1 LAILPASVHHR
12 CGTSG
17 VDSSDSSKVSA
28 MASPAHRE
36 YQTATVPWYRKT
48 STEATIAFIVC
59 LAPMIIGLLVFTFI
73 PIIWGAVISFGE
85 ARNTVTPDSWIGF
98 DNYVSMLKDGEFRR
112 SLRTIIV
119 FAIFIVP
126 LTFFF
131 SLLIAVLVHTI
142 GFGKAFFRSVFFIP
156 TAISYV
162 VASIVWKMGIFSG
175 VPSGFANWLIYQFD
189 TNAPLVAWIGET
201 DPPWYWLVLV
211 SVRLW
216 LQVGFYMIIFL
227 AALQEIDRSLYEAAW
242 VDGARPGWTT
252 FWTITFPNLKNAAV
266 AVLLLNFI
274 AAFQAYDEFVN
285 IFSGAGSTGN
295 LSLARPP
302 LVYLRQVA
310 IDQQDYGRG
319 SAGALILTAIII
331 FVTLVQGRIFGF
343 GRKS

>member
-1 LAILPASVHHR
+1 MQTQAEATFPA
-12 CGTSG
+12 
-17 VDSSDSSKVSA
+17 
-28 MASPAHRE
+28 
-36 YQTATVPWYRKT
+36 QTEPIYETVQIPWWRRTK
-48 STEATIAFIVC
+48 TEAYIAFIVC
-59 LAPMIIGLLVFTFI
+59 IAPMLIGLTIFTLV
-73 PIIWGAVISFGE
+73 PIVWGAVISLGE
-85 ARNTVTPDSWIGF
+85 ARNTITPSEWVGL
-98 DNYVSMLKDGEFRR
+98 DNYIAMFKDDQFIR
-112 SLRTIIV
+112 SLRTIVI

-131 SLLIAVLVHTI
+131 SLLLAVLVHSV
-142 GFGKAFFRSVFFIP
+142 GFGRAFFRSVFFIP

-175 VPSGFANWLIYQFD
+175 IPSGFANWLIYQFD
-189 TNAPLVAWIGET
+189 KAAPIIAWIGET
-201 DPPWYWLVLV
+201 NPPYYWLVLV

-227 AALQEIDRSLYEAAW
+227 AGLQEIDRSLYEAAY

-252 FWTITFPNLKNAAV
+252 FWTITFPLLRNTAI
-266 AVLLLNFI
+266 AVLILNFI

-285 IFSGAGSTGN
+285 ILSGAGSTGN

-331 FVTLVQGRIFGF
+331 VVTLIQGRLFGF
-343 GRKS
+343 GRKA

>member
-1 LAILPASVHHR
+1 
-12 CGTSG
+12 
-17 VDSSDSSKVSA
+17 
-28 MASPAHRE
+28 M
-36 YQTATVPWYRKT
+36 QTQAESRSETNQSFEVVQVPFWRKT
-48 STEATIAFIVC
+48 KTEAYIAFIVC
-59 LAPMIIGLLVFTFI
+59 VAPMIIGLTIFTLV
-73 PIIWGAVISFGE
+73 PIVWGAVISLGE
-85 ARNTVTPDSWIGF
+85 ARNTLTPTSWVGF
-98 DNYVSMLKDGEFRR
+98 DNYVSMLKDDQFRR
-112 SLRTIIV
+112 SLRTIVI
-119 FAIFIVP
+119 FALFIVP

-131 SLLIAVLVHTI
+131 SLLLAVLVHTI

-175 VPSGFANWLIYQFD
+175 IPSGFANWLIYYLD
-189 TNAPLVAWIGET
+189 KNAPLIAWIGET
-201 DPPWYWLVLV
+201 DPPYYWLVLV

-227 AALQEIDRSLYEAAW
+227 AGLQEIDRSLYEAAW

-252 FWTITFPNLKNAAV
+252 FWTITFPLLRNTAV

-285 IFSGAGSTGN
+285 ILSGAGSTGN

-331 FVTLVQGRIFGF
+331 FVTLVQGRLFGF
-343 GRKS
+343 GRKA

>member
-1 LAILPASVHHR
+1 MQTSAETTNEGKPAFK
-12 CGTSG
+12 TI
-17 VDSSDSSKVSA
+17 
-28 MASPAHRE
+28 
-36 YQTATVPWYRKT
+36 QVPFWRRTK
-48 STEATIAFIVC
+48 TEAYIAFIVC
-59 LAPMIIGLLVFTFI
+59 IAPMIIGLTIFTII
-73 PIIWGAVISFGE
+73 PIIWGGVISLGE
-85 ARNTVTPDSWIGF
+85 ARNTLNPTEWVGF
-98 DNYVSMLKDGEFRR
+98 DNYTAMLKDPQFRR
-112 SLRTIIV
+112 SLRTIVI
-119 FAIFIVP
+119 FALFIVP

-131 SLLIAVLVHTI
+131 SLLLAVLVHTI

-175 VPSGFANWLIYQFD
+175 IPSGFANWLIYAID
-189 TNAPLVAWIGET
+189 KDAPLIAWIGET
-201 DPPWYWLVLV
+201 DPPYYWLVLV

-227 AALQEIDRSLYEAAW
+227 AGLQEIDRSLYEAAW

-252 FWTITFPNLKNAAV
+252 FWTITFPLLRNTAV
-266 AVLLLNFI
+266 AVLLLNLI

-285 IFSGAGSTGN
+285 ILSAAGSTGN

-343 GRKS
+343 GRKA